1 LQAKP
6 LLTANNIKELV
17 DPVLADA
24 YDEEQ
29 MKLVTLTASLCVDQS
44 SIQRPDMSQ
53 ASPLYIQ

>member
-1 LQAKP
+1 LLQAKP
-6 LLTANNIKELV
+6 LLSANNIKALV
-17 DPVLADA
+17 DPVLVDA

-53 ASPLYIQ
+53 ACP